1 MWHTIL
7 LPALQ
12 RIAEVE
18 LQGKPRPQLGVHNEN
33 LISETNT
40 KTKLNTE
47 SVI

>member
-18 LQGKPRPQLGVHNEN
+18 LQGKPRSQLGVHNEN
-33 LISETNT
+33 LISKTNRQT
-40 KTKLNTE
+40 QKP
-47 SVI
+47 S